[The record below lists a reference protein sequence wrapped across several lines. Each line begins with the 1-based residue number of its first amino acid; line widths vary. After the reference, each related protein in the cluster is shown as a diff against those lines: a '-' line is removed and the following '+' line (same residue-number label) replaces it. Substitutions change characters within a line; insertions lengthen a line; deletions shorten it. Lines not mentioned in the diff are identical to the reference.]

1 MPISVLTDVINM
13 AMKENLVLQFVW
25 PEYELPEE
33 YNRVIKYTNH
43 IDIRPYAS
51 SQPAEIIV
59 LERSELQR
67 LPLTDFPHLH
77 NVSIR
82 LTFDEFISA
91 TQELTL
97 ALHKIDRMNISV
109 EFPEHLQERAVCLYD
124 NTLERLSEQIVK
136 EYKADHPVQLN
147 ILTDRLSLSR
157 MNNCN
162 SGTDSLCTAPDGN
175 LYICPGFY
183 YDRSEP
189 VGKVV
194 GGFKIKNPQLYRLEY
209 APICRI
215 CDAYH
220 CRRCV
225 WQNQKSTLE
234 TNTPGHEQSVISHSS
249 EVKLKVAT
257 VSDEEQSE
265 ISRLFKRRK
274 FLETLRTLITESDKE
289 LYLRYQSDVTSTVQ
303 AIDGWWEEIKLLYHL
318 VPVAGGRWQI
328 DFQTK
333 TIYLITP

>member
-1 MPISVLTDVINM
+1 MKYIIVILCDSAPSFCHYTHGKRGRTPKLMPISVLTDVINM

-33 YNRVIKYTNH
+33 YNKVIKYTNH

-51 SQPAEIIV
+51 SQPADIIV

-97 ALHKIDRMNISV
+97 ALHKIDRLNISV

-162 SGTDSLCTAPDGN
+162 SGTDSLCAAPDGN

-189 VGKVV
+189 VGMVV

-234 TNTPGHEQSVISHSS
+234 TNTPGHEQCVISHLERNASCRLLRRLREEGCCPDGVSDIS
-249 EVKLKVAT
+249 EVDFLDPFYNLPRIRLK
-257 VSDEEQSE
+257 
-265 ISRLFKRRK
+265 
-274 FLETLRTLITESDKE
+274 
-289 LYLRYQSDVTSTVQ
+289 
-303 AIDGWWEEIKLLYHL
+303 
-318 VPVAGGRWQI
+318 
-328 DFQTK
+328 
-333 TIYLITP
+333 